1 MASKKTTEKPKL
13 PGEMD
18 IVDAALDGVAEEMA
32 KRLDEATKPKP
43 GLKIFAF
50 GAENIKRLK
59 VVQIHPAKNMVQIS
73 GENESGKSSV
83 LDSIEWGLCG
93 TSSLTSAPIRQG
105 EKTGKIQI
113 HLKGDLAE
121 EYRIT
126 RFFNANGNKL
136 QIEGKNR
143 ETFKSPQELLDSL
156 MGKISFDPLNFI
168 RMEKKKQLETLRS
181 LVTVDVDIDALDAA
195 HKADYEERRTT
206 GRDIDSLKARLA
218 ALPATPEGLPVEV
231 IDTEAITAK
240 LQQVSEHN
248 NGVHERNRG
257 KAKLE
262 EMLVNDA
269 VNIEQR
275 RSKIRAAKEEISRC
289 EREIEAFEKVSAATR
304 EQIAGF
310 TVPELMDAAVIAQEL
325 TAANATNSAIEKRKH
340 CEAVA
345 GDLEDAEKEYGELDA
360 RIVARQKERTDAI
373 ARAKMPIDGLG
384 FGEGE
389 VLYNALPFSQASN
402 AVQIRV
408 SVALAM
414 ASNPT
419 IRVLR
424 IKDGSLLD
432 RKSMEILTEMAE
444 ANNYQVWVERVESSG
459 AVGVVMVDG
468 EATGEEAS

>member
-1 MASKKTTEKPKL
+1 MASKKNTPTIEKL
-13 PGEMD
+13 GEMD
-18 IVDAALDGVAEEMA
+18 IIDRALDGVAEEIT
-32 KRLDEATKPKP
+32 KRLDEVTTPKP

-59 VVQIHPAKNMVQIS
+59 VVQIHPKQNMVQIS

-113 HLKGDLAE
+113 HLKGDLDK
-121 EYRIT
+121 EYKIT
-126 RFFNANGNKL
+126 RFFNASGNKL
-136 QIEGKNR
+136 QIEGKDR
-143 ETFKSPQELLDSL
+143 EMFKSPQTLLDSL
-156 MGKISFDPLNFI
+156 MGKISFDPLTFI
-168 RMEKKKQLETLRS
+168 RMDPKKQLETLRS
-181 LVTVDVDIDALDAA
+181 LVTVDVDIDAIDAA
-195 HKADYEERRTT
+195 HKADYEDRRVT

-218 ALPATPEGLPVEV
+218 ALPATPEYLPAEP
-231 IDTEAITAK
+231 IDTEEITTR
-240 LQQVSEHN
+240 LQQVSDHN
-248 NGVHERNRG
+248 NGVHERNRA

-262 EMLVNDA
+262 EMLVGDA
-269 VNIEQR
+269 ANVAHREKAI
-275 RSKIRAAKEEISRC
+275 KEAEELIVQLR
-289 EREIEAFEKVSAATR
+289 REIETYAKVSAATR

-310 TVPELMDAAVIAQEL
+310 VIPELMDAATIGQEL
-325 TAANATNSAIEKRKH
+325 NQANATNAAIEKRKH
-340 CEAVA
+340 REAVA
-345 GDLEDAEKEYGELDA
+345 GDLEDAEKEYAELDT
-360 RIVARQKERTDAI
+360 RIVARQKERTEAI
-373 ARAKMPIDGLG
+373 ARAKMPVEDLG

-389 VLYNALPFSQASN
+389 VLYKDLPFSQASN

-468 EATGEEAS
+468 EATGEEAV